1 MNRIHTS
8 LAIACLCA
16 AVVGWQIWS
25 QKSSQELASNA
36 ESPPSPSNAS
46 TISAIQP
53 ADTDLRAVVPAQR
66 TEQILGFS
74 VLKDRKCEV
83 EIHYI
88 ADPQTGETHEAMS
101 CKPLNPNEPHPYES
115 WSNEILAGMAYGD
128 PKAAEILGLRH
139 IGSEDPEEETL
150 GLSFIYRSVALSG
163 DPSAFR
169 RAIGVRYAHVSVNGE
184 PQIKNL
190 KQLLV
195 FNVMGEA
202 LGDERF
208 NAGILEGELRSAN
221 IPEDEILRLRSG
233 SQDLLKKM
241 ADLQA
246 EITGSLSIREALENA

>member
-16 AVVGWQIWS
+16 AVVGWQIWA

-36 ESPPSPSNAS
+36 GPSPSTALA
-46 TISAIQP
+46 TSAIQP

-66 TEQILGFS
+66 TEQALGFR

-101 CKPLNPNEPHPYES
+101 CKPLDPNEPHPYES
-115 WSNEILAGMAYGD
+115 WSDESLAGMAYGD
-128 PKAAEILGLRH
+128 SKAAEILGLRH
-139 IGSEDPEEETL
+139 IGSEDPAEETL

-163 DPSAFR
+163 DPSTFR
-169 RAIGVRYAHVSVNGE
+169 RAIGVRYGHVSVNDE
-184 PQIKNL
+184 PQIENL

-208 NAGILEGELRSAN
+208 NAGILESELRSAD
-221 IPEDEILRLRSG
+221 IAEEEILRLRAG
-233 SQDLLKKM
+233 SENLLRKM